1 MRKGKLKAKIIL
13 KMQITK
19 ESICQAFTQ
28 KRWQILIQGSF
39 IIMEIEMYYGMILFE
54 RRK

>member
-13 KMQITK
+13 KMQIAK
-19 ESICQAFTQ
+19 KFICQAFTQ

-39 IIMEIEMYYGMILFE
+39 SIMEIEMYYGMILFE